1 MGDLI
6 GHLVDAPL
14 ANLLILAG
22 LVFLGIAVVGKI
34 SGKVEPGQAG
44 RIMAG
49 VLGSLLFIFG
59 VQVHL
64 AADRERT
71 TQKDENTKA
80 NSPHEPIA
88 KKTEKTAPASPFR
101 GQWRNGNPQTRGIT
115 KLEIGQQ
122 GAVLLVHAWG
132 ACHPQDCDWGA
143 EKGAV
148 TADSASVAW
157 DQGFVLRRMTLTP
170 DAGRLHVVV
179 DSVYR
184 DRRPPHRLEEYFV
197 KSP

>member
-1 MGDLI
+1 MSDLI

-49 VLGSLLFIFG
+49 VLGSLLLIFG

-64 AADRERT
+64 AADKRT
-71 TQKDENTKA
+71 PTTP
-80 NSPHEPIA
+80 NSLHEPIA
-88 KKTEKTAPASPFR
+88 KKTEKTVPASPFR

-132 ACHPQDCDWGA
+132 ACRPQDCDWGA

-148 TADSASVAW
+148 TANSASVAW

-184 DRRPPHRLEEYFV
+184 DSRPPHRLEEYFV